1 VILSCSVYGQV
12 CHRQQQ
18 PARPISNHNTNTN
31 NNTDIFNITSIQNMR
46 FVDEGMIVKGVM
58 LYGGQVWYQ

>member
-18 PARPISNHNTNTN
+18 PAHPISNRNTNTN
-31 NNTDIFNITSIQNMR
+31 NNTDILNLTSIQN
-46 FVDEGMIVKGVM
+46 
-58 LYGGQVWYQ
+58 L